1 MGLTQEFTPGT
12 NYMTAM
18 VSGTNLQLNIHR
30 AQEQRISIIDL
41 LPETHH
47 IHQSMAKNSYSKLMS
62 ISHKTV
68 NASNFMQWLALN
80 YMKPPAGKKLAKNW
94 QNTMT

>member
-18 VSGTNLQLNIHR
+18 VSRTNLQLNIHR
-30 AQEQRISIIDL
+30 AQEQRIWIIDL

-80 YMKPPAGKKLAKNW
+80 YMKPPAGKNL
-94 QNTMT
+94 QRIGRTQ